1 MGCIKSHRDL
11 KTWQLSFELARRSMK
26 AAATFPRTG
35 AIGLSSQVSR
45 CAISVPSNVAEG
57 FGRGSRLEYLR
68 FLKIARGSL
77 FELDTQLLMAR
88 ELGYITERGY
98 ESLHKDWI
106 QVSKVLA
113 GLITKLQS
121 KKPTPRPTAP
131 APHPAHSIERLM
143 PNA

>member
-1 MGCIKSHRDL
+1 MSAIESHRDL
-11 KTWQLSFELARRSMK
+11 KAWQLSFALAKRSMK

-35 AIGLSSQVSR
+35 AFGLSSQICR

-98 ESLHKDWI
+98 QSLY
-106 QVSKVLA
+106 
-113 GLITKLQS
+113 
-121 KKPTPRPTAP
+121 
-131 APHPAHSIERLM
+131 
-143 PNA
+143 